1 MGSTSSITIS
11 NLVQECPE
19 LSLLLG
25 EPDADIHRRS
35 LLHEGGG
42 SSARSSISP
51 IPVGGLSAASCA
63 ALGGLRV
70 CLTLLG
76 LVGLGLAIYWEGR
89 YGCLKKCKVC
99 IR

>member
-1 MGSTSSITIS
+1 MGSMLSITIS

-19 LSLLLG
+19 LSPLLRGLDADVRRRLLLC
-25 EPDADIHRRS
+25 A
-35 LLHEGGG
+35 GGG

-51 IPVGGLSAASCA
+51 ILVGRLSAASCA

-76 LVGLGLAIYWEGR
+76 LVGLGLAILFG
-89 YGCLKKCKVC
+89 GVDMGV
-99 IR
+99 